1 MTTTT
6 KLLVKVTEVRTFER
20 VIEVEQYKAV
30 DLAHRVHDADLGI
43 LFERWVPSSSTW
55 QEGQVSEVAD
65 SVPVTVMPQPKRVKS
80 ALQLAL
86 DALELA
92 STDGA
97 ENDLDYYVEAHQ
109 SLKALVAS
117 ISNGFHKMNYEER
130 PPMGDDYNELLE
142 QLGLYGS

>member
-1 MTTTT
+1 MTTT
-6 KLLVKVTEVRTFER
+6 KLLVEVTQVCTYER
-20 VIEVEQYKAV
+20 VIEVEHYKAV
-30 DLAHRVHDADLGI
+30 DLAHHESDEEIGM
-43 LFERWVPSSSTW
+43 LFNGWPPKATVW
-55 QEGQVSEVAD
+55 EGALVSEVAD
-65 SVPVTVMPQPKRVKS
+65 SVPVTLMPQPERAKS

-97 ENDLDYYVEAHQ
+97 ELDRDYYLEAHQ
-109 SLKALVAS
+109 SLKELVAN
-117 ISNGFHKMNYEER
+117 ISNGYHTMNYEER